1 MKSSTGFAAVLV
13 LTLVACS
20 TQKEKETEPVVS
32 VEVAEVARGPIQRI
46 VEGDGI
52 LRPVDQSAIT
62 PKISAPVSKF
72 YVNRGDH
79 VTKGQLLAVLE
90 NRDLA
95 AGVADAKGVYEQA
108 SATYRNVSASTVPD
122 EVVKAEQ
129 DVEAAREGLDA
140 ARRLLD
146 SRRELQREGALAQ
159 RLVDEAAVASAQA
172 KSQYETAKKHLES
185 VQGVSRIEDVKSAE
199 AQVASA
205 KGKYDAAEA
214 QLSYSEIHSPISGVV
229 SDRAIFPGE
238 MVSAGTPLLTVMDV
252 SSVIARIN
260 IPQTE
265 AAHLRV
271 GQPARIAATDGAI
284 QAPGK
289 VTVVSPAVDPNAT
302 TVEVWVQAANPGE
315 RLRPGGTAHVT
326 IMAETI
332 PNAVVIPAAAVL
344 PASSGGVSVMVVG
357 PDNVAHEHGI
367 EIGVRTA
374 DKVQILK
381 GAAPGDRVVV
391 QGGDG
396 LQDGAKVRIGAPGA
410 EAGAD
415 KNKDQK
421 KDQNE

>member
-1 MKSSTGFAAVLV
+1 MKSCIGIAAVLA
-13 LTLVACS
+13 LALGGCS
-20 TQKEKETEPVVS
+20 TQKDKETEPVVS
-32 VEVAEVARGPIQRI
+32 VEVAEVARGPIQRVI
-46 VEGDGI
+46 AGDGI
-52 LRPVDQSAIT
+52 LRAVDQSAIT

-79 VTKGQLLAVLE
+79 VTRGQLLAVLE

-95 AGVADAKGVYEQA
+95 AGVADAKGAYEQA
-108 SATYRNVSASTVPD
+108 SAMYRNVSASTVPD

-238 MVSAGTPLLTVMDV
+238 MASAGTPLLTVMDV
-252 SSVIARIN
+252 SSVIARVN

-265 AAHLRV
+265 AAHVRV
-271 GQPARIAATDGAI
+271 GQPARIAGTDGAI

-315 RLRPGGTAHVT
+315 RLRPGGTVHVT
-326 IMAETI
+326 IMADAI
-332 PNAVVIPAAAVL
+332 SNAVVIPAAAVL
-344 PASSGGVSVMVVG
+344 PASDGGVAVMVAG
-357 PDNVAHEHGI
+357 ADNVAHQHKI

-381 GAAPGDRVVV
+381 GAAPGERVVIE
-391 QGGDG
+391 GGDG
-396 LQDGAKVRIGAPGA
+396 LRDGAKIRIGKPESG
-410 EAGAD
+410 GD
-415 KNKDQK
+415 K
-421 KDQNE
+421 